1 MCGCFGVDEEDIL
14 LLLDYGYRSDEIED
28 MLMDSDLIIETAKNI
43 RLCEV
48 I

>member
-14 LLLDYGYRSDEIED
+14 LLLDYGYRPDEIED
-28 MLMDSDLIIETAKNI
+28 MLMDSDLIIETAKSI